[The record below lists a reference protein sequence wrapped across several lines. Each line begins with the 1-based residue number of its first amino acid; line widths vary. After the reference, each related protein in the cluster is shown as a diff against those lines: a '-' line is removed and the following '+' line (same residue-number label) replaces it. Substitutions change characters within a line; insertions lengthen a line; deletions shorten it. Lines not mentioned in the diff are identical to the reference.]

1 MSLTAHDPLRMRS
14 TVIGGTVD
22 PEQSP
27 ASSLRAGHT
36 DPPADLEPQVDE
48 DTIIVTCTACD
59 TRQGASGRAA
69 GYTCRTC
76 GTEWRVLRCRGCRQA
91 SVVLEGVTDCPRC
104 GHENRPTTR
113 RASVL
118 PEWLTDP
125 TPLSIWLGGAKYLGG
140 HAERDQP
147 VAAAGLLLDRRG
159 FHVRA
164 FAELFTIPWSTVRS
178 VKIEGPA
185 DISERLTMS
194 RLVALGASTW
204 VTSVSYLTLHTA
216 RGDAIFEIDGLGP
229 PELRAR
235 LSRVLQ
241 GLEQS
246 GLTTTPVELE
256 RGEPTS
262 APRPAPTPTPP
273 SPVVERGEPTALEID
288 PATGDAPLE
297 VLVVDALWKLAQLRD
312 NGLLHPD
319 EVAVLRSQLLAR
331 VTGHAPAAGPD
342 ALDGGGPLL
351 RV

>member
-22 PEQSP
+22 PEQ
-27 ASSLRAGHT
+27 ASGSSVRAAHT
-36 DPPADLEPQVDE
+36 DPPADLEPRVDE
-48 DTIIVTCTACD
+48 DTIIVTCAACD

-91 SVVLEGVTDCPRC
+91 SVVLEGVSDCPRC
-104 GHENRPTTR
+104 GHENRSTTR
-113 RASVL
+113 PAAVL

-185 DISERLTMS
+185 DISERITMS

-246 GLTTTPVELE
+246 WITPAPVELE
-256 RGEPTS
+256 RGEPTR
-262 APRPAPTPTPP
+262 APMPPATPTPA
-273 SPVVERGEPTALEID
+273 SPVGERSEPTALAID
-288 PATGDAPLE
+288 PATSDAPLE

-312 NGLLHPD
+312 AGLLHPD

-331 VTGHAPAAGPD
+331 VTGLGPASGPD
-342 ALDGGGPLL
+342 APAGGGPLL